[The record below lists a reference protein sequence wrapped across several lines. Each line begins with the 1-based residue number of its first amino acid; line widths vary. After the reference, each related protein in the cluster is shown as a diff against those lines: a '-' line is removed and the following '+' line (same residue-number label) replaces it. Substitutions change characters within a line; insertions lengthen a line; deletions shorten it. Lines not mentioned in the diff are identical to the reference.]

1 MTAEGAPVTDHSVYP
16 FPAKCPFE
24 LPDELARRRAEAPVA
39 PVSLRTGATGWLVT
53 RYADV
58 RAVLSDERFS
68 RTPVRQDAARRN
80 NGPGF
85 DFGASIASP
94 ERHAL
99 WRGLTGQVFHVRQA
113 EAMRPAIG
121 AIVEELLDELTTRQP
136 ADLMSGL
143 AYRLPLRVLLEV
155 FSVPEDLR
163 QPFYDWAAGL
173 RAAGSSMAA
182 FGEAMNSLYKA
193 AGELVDRPEPGGA
206 VAELLAARVG
216 GQGCDREMA
225 VSTVLLMTVAGYE
238 TIATQ
243 LGNGFLA
250 LFLHPEQLDGLRADT
265 VSVQTAV
272 EEVLRY
278 AQAGTGF
285 TGMTYPT
292 EDIELGG
299 ATIPTGAP
307 VFISID
313 SAGRDEARVHD
324 PETFDLSRGA
334 ARDHLTFGFGSRF
347 CLGAPIARVEL
358 QETFARTLRRLPG
371 LRPEFDV
378 STVEMGANMFS
389 RYPKELPVS
398 W

>member
-1 MTAEGAPVTDHSVYP
+1 MTNDRTYP

-24 LPDELARRRAEAPVA
+24 LPDELGRRRAEAPVA

-53 RYADV
+53 RYDDV

-68 RTPVRQDAARRN
+68 RKPVRQEAARRN
-80 NGPGF
+80 DGPGF

-99 WRGLTGQVFHVRQA
+99 WRKLTAQVFHVRQA

-143 AYRLPLRVLLEV
+143 AYQLPLRVLLEV
-155 FSVPEDLR
+155 FAVPEDLR
-163 QPFYDWAAGL
+163 QPFHDWAAGL

-182 FGEAMNSLYKA
+182 FGEAMNGLYQA
-193 AGELVDRPEPGGA
+193 AGELVDRQLPGGA
-206 VAELLAARVG
+206 VGELLAARAD
-216 GQGCDREMA
+216 GQACDREMA

-238 TIATQ
+238 TVATQ

-250 LFLHPEQLDGLRADT
+250 LFLHPEQLEVLRTGA
-265 VSVQTAV
+265 VPVQTAV
-272 EEVLRY
+272 EEILRY

-285 TGMTYPT
+285 TGMTYPA
-292 EDIELGG
+292 EDIELAG

-313 SAGRDEARVHD
+313 SAGRDEARVRD
-324 PETFDLSRGA
+324 PETFDVSRGA
-334 ARDHLTFGFGSRF
+334 ARAHLTFGFGARF

-358 QETFARTLRRLPG
+358 HEAFARTLRRLPG

-389 RYPKELPVS
+389 RYPAALPVS